1 MINKM
6 ARPKP
11 WRCYGNNTESEL
23 DVPIALMG
31 DFNVDVN
38 EDKNEVAE
46 FLAREFKMRHHPNA
60 LPTTLGNT
68 CIDHIFLRNVNT
80 ECMPYISYFSYHRP
94 LLNRLSLM

>member
-1 MINKM
+1 
-6 ARPKP
+6 
-11 WRCYGNNTESEL
+11 
-23 DVPIALMG
+23 MG
-31 DFNVDVN
+31 DFNIDVN

-68 CIDHIFLRNVNT
+68 CIDHIFLRNMNN

-94 LLNRLSLM
+94 LLNRLALMYQRPRVNQ